1 MLGRVLKCIIQ
12 DICCSLICCSL
23 HQHGRGLGS
32 LPFCVLPLVVC
43 AETVWAEPELLVAR
57 NLPSSW
63 AASSCCV
70 SMCWV
75 LRRLSNRSRCRSRC
89 KSQDILSDRD
99 RPPLHTCSWI
109 RPTIFDLQLFSAH
122 RSHSA
127 LPSVQMRRYCIIQRI
142 MCQDVKCACSLP
154 CVSFP
159 KNHSFCSSTLCFFQ
173 YMYFSSLFLPV
184 VPLTQGKHRTEL
196 TANRMPPARREAP
209 LLSMASCLKVSLA
222 AMAKRGQCSPI

>member
-1 MLGRVLKCIIQ
+1 MHEVMMRCTIFELSSAIFNICFGDRLCSDGFLKCIIQ

-63 AASSCCV
+63 ASSSCCV

-75 LRRLSNRSRCRSRC
+75 LHRLSNRSRCRSRC

-99 RPPLHTCSWI
+99 RPTLHTCSWI
-109 RPTIFDLQLFSAH
+109 RPTFFDLQLSSAH

-127 LPSVQMRRYCIIQRI
+127 LPSVQMRRYCILQRI
-142 MCQDVKCACSLP
+142 MCQDV
-154 CVSFP
+154 
-159 KNHSFCSSTLCFFQ
+159 
-173 YMYFSSLFLPV
+173 
-184 VPLTQGKHRTEL
+184 
-196 TANRMPPARREAP
+196 
-209 LLSMASCLKVSLA
+209 
-222 AMAKRGQCSPI
+222 

>member
-75 LRRLSNRSRCRSRC
+75 LHRLSNRSRCRSRC

-99 RPPLHTCSWI
+99 RPTLHTCSWI

-184 VPLTQGKHRTEL
+184 VPLTQG
-196 TANRMPPARREAP
+196 
-209 LLSMASCLKVSLA
+209 
-222 AMAKRGQCSPI
+222 